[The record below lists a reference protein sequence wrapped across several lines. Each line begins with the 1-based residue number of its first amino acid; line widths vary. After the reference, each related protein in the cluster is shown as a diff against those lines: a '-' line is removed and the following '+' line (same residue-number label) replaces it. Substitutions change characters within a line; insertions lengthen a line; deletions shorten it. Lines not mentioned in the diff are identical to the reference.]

1 MLQKR
6 TIYNS
11 IYESLD
17 EMLTRFERK
26 LQMPNQ
32 ELPEDVQDTIDIHV
46 NAIVDQIYKVYMDSD
61 VK

>member
-17 EMLTRFERK
+17 EMLVRIERK
-26 LQMPNQ
+26 LQMPNK

-46 NAIVDQIYKVYMDSD
+46 NAIVEQIYKVYIGSD
-61 VK
+61 D